1 MTRTILDCYTDEPA
15 GLGVPPFIGVWPRY
29 VAGLYRS
36 TGVPPVNAESR
47 AEGTPNGPNRV
58 RGPESALGPTEGCP
72 RCEEPT
78 YLTIDDI
85 RLVRYVQHVPE
96 VVIDPPRGRTHIEV
110 LNHTRSYE
118 EIRRVLEDTE
128 ELVIIVGV
136 QTPGK
141 YLSARPGTL
150 HEVEKLLTG
159 IMESWNDGV
168 LGKASAPHPVFQH
181 SIIPSFHKVL
191 TGPVLTGGTQAR
203 GGARPQVADGGY
215 FDELRPLVFDTYD
228 QLQPLALR
236 GASFIRQMP
245 RLANRIVEI
254 ETGRGCPREQ
264 GCSFCTEPIKNEV
277 HWRGPAL
284 VVEEVKALMDAG
296 AKAFRL
302 GKQSCIYSYEGGD
315 PQKLEAMLSGLAAMG
330 PTVLHIDNANPQMI
344 DERRTEL
351 FVKYLT
357 PGSTAAMG
365 IESFDPEVTKAN
377 NLNCPYDMAF
387 EASRT
392 VNRLGGFRGENG
404 CHALLPGINI
414 LLGLAAETPETLDRN
429 FAALKRILD
438 EGLLIRRIN
447 IRRVV
452 PFPGTPL
459 HQKVGRKY
467 LRRNMRYY
475 VDWIEKVRREIDIPM
490 LQRLFP
496 IGTVLKGLCSEV
508 HNGHMTFL
516 RQIGSYPIV
525 VGIHERLPLN
535 EFIDARVTGYMRRSL
550 VAERVT

>member
-1 MTRTILDCYTDEPA
+1 MRRTILDCYTDEPA

-29 VAGLYRS
+29 AAGFC
-36 TGVPPVNAESR
+36 E
-47 AEGTPNGPNRV
+47 
-58 RGPESALGPTEGCP
+58 
-72 RCEEPT
+72 EEPT
-78 YLTIDDI
+78 YLTIDDL
-85 RLVRYVQHVPE
+85 RLVRYVECVPE

-118 EIRRVLEDTE
+118 EIRRVLENTE
-128 ELVIIVGV
+128 ELVIVVGV

-150 HEVEKLLTG
+150 HEVEKLLRSFEEGPVGCAVHTDSG
-159 IMESWNDGV
+159 SDVPEMV
-168 LGKASAPHPVFQH
+168 CPAHPMPPAHASLR
-181 SIIPSFHKVL
+181 KVL

-203 GGARPQVADGGY
+203 GGAKPQVADADY
-215 FDELRPLVFDTYD
+215 FDELRPLGFDTYD
-228 QLQPLALR
+228 QLQSPALR
-236 GASFIRQMP
+236 GAALIRQMP

-254 ETGRGCPREQ
+254 ETGRGCPRVR
-264 GCSFCTEPIKNEV
+264 GCSFCTEPIKNKV
-277 HWRGPAL
+277 QWRRPEL
-284 VVEEVKALMDAG
+284 VVEEVKALMEHG

-315 PQKLEAMLSGLAAMG
+315 PQKLEEMLSGLASLG

-344 DERRTEL
+344 DEKRTEL

-365 IESFDPEVTKAN
+365 IESFDPEVAKAN
-377 NLNCPYDMAF
+377 NLNCSYDMAF
-387 EASRT
+387 EAIRT
-392 VNRLGGFRGENG
+392 VNRIGGFRGDNG
-404 CHALLPGINI
+404 CHALLPGVNI

-459 HQKVGRKY
+459 YQQVGRRF
-467 LRRNMRYY
+467 LRKNMRYY
-475 VDWIEKVRREIDIPM
+475 RDWIEKVRQEIDIPM

-496 IGTVLKGLCSEV
+496 VGTVLKNLCSEV

-525 VGIHERLPLN
+525 VGVHERLPLN
-535 EFIDARVTGYMRRSL
+535 EFVNVRVTGYMRRSL
-550 VAERVT
+550 VAERVP

>member
-1 MTRTILDCYTDEPA
+1 MRRTILDCYTDEPA

-29 VAGLYRS
+29 AAGLY
-36 TGVPPVNAESR
+36 ED
-47 AEGTPNGPNRV
+47 
-58 RGPESALGPTEGCP
+58 
-72 RCEEPT
+72 EPT

-85 RLVRYVQHVPE
+85 RLVRYVEYVSE
-96 VVIDPPRGRTHIEV
+96 VVIDPPHGRTHLEV

-118 EIRRVLEDTE
+118 EIRQVLENTD
-128 ELVIIVGV
+128 ELVIVVGV

-150 HEVEKLLTG
+150 HEVEKLLRSF
-159 IMESWNDGV
+159 EDGRQRTEDGEQKTEDSS
-168 LGKASAPHPVFQH
+168 LLR
-181 SIIPSFHKVL
+181 SFRKIL

-203 GGARPQVADGGY
+203 GGARPQVADAEY
-215 FDELRPLVFDTYD
+215 FDELRPLSFDTYD
-228 QLQPLALR
+228 QLQPLAIK
-236 GASFIRQMP
+236 GASFIKQMP

-254 ETGRGCPREQ
+254 ETGRGCPRER
-264 GCSFCTEPIKNEV
+264 GCSFCTEPIKNKV
-277 HWRGPAL
+277 QWRRSEL
-284 VVEEVKALMDAG
+284 VVEEVKALMDLG

-315 PQKLEAMLSGLAAMG
+315 HQKLEAMLSPLAAMR
-330 PTVLHIDNANPQMI
+330 PAVLHIDNANPQMI

-365 IESFDPEVTKAN
+365 IESFDPRVTAAN

-387 EASRT
+387 EAIRT
-392 VNRLGGFRGENG
+392 VNRIGGFRGENG

-414 LLGLAAETPETLDRN
+414 LLGLAAETPETLDKN
-429 FAALKRILD
+429 FAALERILD

-459 HQKVGRKY
+459 YQQVGRRF
-467 LRRNMRYY
+467 LRKNMRYY
-475 VDWIEKVRREIDIPM
+475 VDWIEKVRQEIDIPM

-496 IGTVLKGLCSEV
+496 IGTVLKDLCSEV

-525 VGIHERLPLN
+525 VGVHERLPLDERFN
-535 EFIDARVTGYMRRSL
+535 VRITGYMRRSL
-550 VAERVT
+550 VAERIPC

>member
-1 MTRTILDCYTDEPA
+1 MKRAILDCYTDEPA

-29 VAGLYRS
+29 AAG
-36 TGVPPVNAESR
+36 VFED
-47 AEGTPNGPNRV
+47 
-58 RGPESALGPTEGCP
+58 
-72 RCEEPT
+72 EPT

-85 RLVRYVQHVPE
+85 RLVRYVECVPE
-96 VVIDPPRGRTHIEV
+96 VVIDPPYGRTHLEV

-118 EIRRVLEDTE
+118 EIRRVLESTE
-128 ELVIIVGV
+128 ELVIVVGV

-150 HEVEKLLTG
+150 HEVEKLLRSFEDG
-159 IMESWNDGV
+159 RPNRSMGVPPMDSESRAGCPCYDN
-168 LGKASAPHPVFQH
+168 
-181 SIIPSFHKVL
+181 SFRRIL
-191 TGPVLTGGTQAR
+191 TGPVLIGGTQAR
-203 GGARPQVADGGY
+203 GGARPQVADAEY

-228 QLQPLALR
+228 QLQPLALK

-245 RLANRIVEI
+245 HLENRIVEI
-254 ETGRGCPREQ
+254 ETGRGCPRER
-264 GCSFCTEPIKNEV
+264 GCSFCTEPIKNKV
-277 HWRGPAL
+277 QWRRPEL
-284 VVEEVKALMDAG
+284 VVEEVKTLTDLG

-315 PQKLEAMLSGLAAMG
+315 HGKLEAMLAGLAALR
-330 PTVLHIDNANPQMI
+330 PAVLHIDNANPQMI

-365 IESFDPEVTKAN
+365 IESFDSRVTAAN

-387 EASRT
+387 EAIRT
-392 VNRLGGFRGENG
+392 VNRIGGFRGENG

-414 LLGLAAETPETLDRN
+414 LLGLAAETPETLDKN
-429 FAALKRILD
+429 FAALKRIMD

-459 HQKVGRKY
+459 FQQVGRRF
-467 LRRNMRYY
+467 LRKNMRYY
-475 VDWIEKVRREIDIPM
+475 VDWIEKVRQEIDIPM

-496 IGTVLKGLCSEV
+496 IGTVLKDLVSEV

-525 VGIHERLPLN
+525 VGLHERLPLN
-535 EFIDARVTGYMRRSL
+535 ERFDVRVTGYMRRSL
-550 VAERVT
+550 VGERANQTA

>member
-1 MTRTILDCYTDEPA
+1 MPHGNVAQPPSAGGSFELPPA
-15 GLGVPPFIGVWPRY
+15 GASL
-29 VAGLYRS
+29 AK
-36 TGVPPVNAESR
+36 
-47 AEGTPNGPNRV
+47 
-58 RGPESALGPTEGCP
+58 
-72 RCEEPT
+72 
-78 YLTIDDI
+78 
-85 RLVRYVQHVPE
+85 
-96 VVIDPPRGRTHIEV
+96 
-110 LNHTRSYE
+110 
-118 EIRRVLEDTE
+118 
-128 ELVIIVGV
+128 
-136 QTPGK
+136 PGK
-141 YLSARPGTL
+141 ATPSAR
-150 HEVEKLLTG
+150 
-159 IMESWNDGV
+159 
-168 LGKASAPHPVFQH
+168 Q
-181 SIIPSFHKVL
+181 SFRKVL

-203 GGARPQVADGGY
+203 GGARPQVADADY

-228 QLQPLALR
+228 QLQSPALR
-236 GASFIRQMP
+236 GAAFIRQIP
-245 RLANRIVEI
+245 HLANRIVEI
-254 ETGRGCPREQ
+254 ETGRGCPRVR
-264 GCSFCTEPIKNEV
+264 GCSFCTEPIKNKV
-277 HWRGPAL
+277 QWRRPEL
-284 VVEEVKALMDAG
+284 VVEEVKALMGHG

-315 PQKLEAMLSGLAAMG
+315 PQKLEAMLSGLASLR

-344 DERRTEL
+344 DEQRTEL

-387 EASRT
+387 EAIRT
-392 VNRLGGFRGENG
+392 VNRIGGFRGDNG
-404 CHALLPGINI
+404 CHALLPGVNI

-429 FAALKRILD
+429 FAALKRIFD

-459 HQKVGRKY
+459 YQQVGRRF
-467 LRRNMRYY
+467 LRKNMRYY
-475 VDWIEKVRREIDIPM
+475 VDWIEKVRQEIDIPM

-496 IGTVLKGLCSEV
+496 IGTVLKSLCSEV

-525 VGIHERLPLN
+525 VGVHERLPLN
-535 EFIDARVTGYMRRSL
+535 EFIDVRITGYMRRSL

>member
-1 MTRTILDCYTDEPA
+1 MAINRTILDCYTDEPA

-29 VAGLYRS
+29 AAGLY
-36 TGVPPVNAESR
+36 ED
-47 AEGTPNGPNRV
+47 
-58 RGPESALGPTEGCP
+58 
-72 RCEEPT
+72 EPT
-78 YLTIDDI
+78 YLTVDDI
-85 RLVRYVQHVPE
+85 RLVRYVEYVPQ
-96 VVIDPPRGRTHIEV
+96 VVIDPPHGRTHLEV

-118 EIRRVLEDTE
+118 EIRQVLENTD

-150 HEVEKLLTG
+150 HEVEKLLRSF
-159 IMESWNDGV
+159 EDGRQRTEDGEQKTEDIS
-168 LGKASAPHPVFQH
+168 LLR
-181 SIIPSFHKVL
+181 SFRKIL

-203 GGARPQVADGGY
+203 GGARPQVADAEY
-215 FDELRPLVFDTYD
+215 FDELRPLSFDTYD
-228 QLQPLALR
+228 QLQPLAIK
-236 GASFIRQMP
+236 GASFIKQMP

-254 ETGRGCPREQ
+254 ETGRGCPRER
-264 GCSFCTEPIKNEV
+264 GCSFCTEPIKNKV
-277 HWRGPAL
+277 QWRRSEF
-284 VVEEVKALMDAG
+284 VVEEVKALMDLG

-315 PQKLEAMLSGLAAMG
+315 HQKLEAMLSPLAAMR
-330 PTVLHIDNANPQMI
+330 PAVLHIDNANPQMI

-365 IESFDPEVTKAN
+365 IESFDPRVTAAN

-387 EASRT
+387 EAIRT
-392 VNRLGGFRGENG
+392 VNRIGGFRGENG

-414 LLGLAAETPETLDRN
+414 LLGLAAETPETLDKN
-429 FAALKRILD
+429 FAAMKRILD

-459 HQKVGRKY
+459 YQQVGRKF
-467 LRRNMRYY
+467 LRKNMRYY
-475 VDWIEKVRREIDIPM
+475 VDWIEKVRQEIDIPM

-496 IGTVLKGLCSEV
+496 IGTVLKDLCSEV

-525 VGIHERLPLN
+525 VGVHERLPLDERFN
-535 EFIDARVTGYMRRSL
+535 VRVTGYMRRSL
-550 VAERVT
+550 VAERIQS

>member
-1 MTRTILDCYTDEPA
+1 MRRTILDCYTDEPA

-29 VAGLYRS
+29 AAGL
-36 TGVPPVNAESR
+36 
-47 AEGTPNGPNRV
+47 
-58 RGPESALGPTEGCP
+58 CQD
-72 RCEEPT
+72 EPT

-85 RLVRYVQHVPE
+85 RLVRYVECVPE
-96 VVIDPPRGRTHIEV
+96 VVIDPPHGRTHLEV
-110 LNHTRSYE
+110 LNHTRNYE
-118 EIRRVLEDTE
+118 EIRQVLENTD
-128 ELVIIVGV
+128 ELVIVVGV

-150 HEVEKLLTG
+150 HEVEKLLRSF
-159 IMESWNDGV
+159 EDGRQTTEDGAV
-168 LGKASAPHPVFQH
+168 PRSYRK
-181 SIIPSFHKVL
+181 IL

-203 GGARPQVADGGY
+203 GGARPQVADAEY
-215 FDELRPLVFDTYD
+215 FDELRPLAFDTYE
-228 QLQPLALR
+228 QLQPLAIK
-236 GASFIRQMP
+236 GAPFIRQMP
-245 RLANRIVEI
+245 RLTNRIVEI
-254 ETGRGCPREQ
+254 ETGRGCPRER
-264 GCSFCTEPIKNEV
+264 GCSFCTEPIKNKV
-277 HWRGPAL
+277 QWRRPEL
-284 VVEEVKALMDAG
+284 VVEEVKTLMDLG

-315 PQKLEAMLSGLAAMG
+315 PQKLEAMLSPLAAMR
-330 PTVLHIDNANPQMI
+330 PAVLHIDNANPQMI
-344 DERRTEL
+344 DEKRTEL

-365 IESFDPEVTKAN
+365 IESFDSRVTAAN

-387 EASRT
+387 EAIRT
-392 VNRLGGFRGENG
+392 VNRIGGFRGDNG

-414 LLGLAAETPETLDRN
+414 LLGLAAETPETLDKN
-429 FAALKRILD
+429 FAALKRIFD

-459 HQKVGRKY
+459 YQQVGRKF
-467 LRRNMRYY
+467 LRKNMRYY
-475 VDWIEKVRREIDIPM
+475 VDWIEKVRQEIDIPM

-496 IGTVLKGLCSEV
+496 VGTVLKDLVSEV

-525 VGIHERLPLN
+525 VGVHERLPLN
-535 EFIDARVTGYMRRSL
+535 EFINARITGYMRRSL
-550 VAERVT
+550 VAERVP

>member
-1 MTRTILDCYTDEPA
+1 MRRTILDCYTDEPA

-29 VAGLYRS
+29 GAGGYQ
-36 TGVPPVNAESR
+36 
-47 AEGTPNGPNRV
+47 
-58 RGPESALGPTEGCP
+58 
-72 RCEEPT
+72 EEPT
-78 YLTIDDI
+78 YLTVDDI
-85 RLVRYVQHVPE
+85 RLVRYVEHVPE
-96 VVIDPPRGRTHIEV
+96 VVIDPLHGRTHIEV

-118 EIRRVLEDTE
+118 EIRQVLENTD
-128 ELVIIVGV
+128 ELIIIVGV

-150 HEVEKLLTG
+150 HEVEKLLRSFEEGRQGTEG
-159 IMESWNDGV
+159 LCRGHPARDSRAGRPRHEEQTAEDGAV
-168 LGKASAPHPVFQH
+168 VR
-181 SIIPSFHKVL
+181 SFRKIL

-203 GGARPQVADGGY
+203 GGARPQVADAEY
-215 FDELRPLVFDTYD
+215 FDELRPLAFDTYD
-228 QLQPLALR
+228 QLQPFALK
-236 GASFIRQMP
+236 GAAFIRQMP

-254 ETGRGCPREQ
+254 ETGRGCPREK
-264 GCSFCTEPIKNEV
+264 GCSFCTEPIKNKV
-277 HWRGPAL
+277 HWRRPEL
-284 VVEEVKALMDAG
+284 VIEEVKALMGFG
-296 AKAFRL
+296 AKALRL

-315 PQKLEAMLSGLAAMG
+315 HQKLETMLSGLAALG

-351 FVKYLT
+351 FVKHLT

-387 EASRT
+387 EAIRT
-392 VNRLGGFRGENG
+392 VNRIGGFRGDNG
-404 CHALLPGINI
+404 CHALLPGVNI
-414 LLGLAAETPETLDRN
+414 LLGLAAETPETLDKN
-429 FAALKRILD
+429 FAALKRIMD
-438 EGLLIRRIN
+438 EGLLLRRIN

-459 HQKVGRKY
+459 YQQVGRRY
-467 LRRNMRYY
+467 LRKNMRYY
-475 VDWIEKVRREIDIPM
+475 VDWIEKVRQEIDIPM

-496 IGTVLKGLCSEV
+496 VGTVLKGLCSEV

-535 EFIDARVTGYMRRSL
+535 EFFHARVTGYMRRSL
-550 VAERVT
+550 VAERV

>member
-1 MTRTILDCYTDEPA
+1 MKRAILDCYTDEPA

-29 VAGLYRS
+29 AAG
-36 TGVPPVNAESR
+36 VFED
-47 AEGTPNGPNRV
+47 
-58 RGPESALGPTEGCP
+58 
-72 RCEEPT
+72 EPT
-78 YLTIDDI
+78 YLTVDDI
-85 RLVRYVQHVPE
+85 RLVRYVECVPE
-96 VVIDPPRGRTHIEV
+96 VVIDPPYGRTHLEV

-118 EIRRVLEDTE
+118 EIRQVLENTD
-128 ELVIIVGV
+128 ELVIVVGV

-150 HEVEKLLTG
+150 HEVEKLLR
-159 IMESWNDGV
+159 S
-168 LGKASAPHPVFQH
+168 FQEGG
-181 SIIPSFHKVL
+181 SGSFRKIL
-191 TGPVLTGGTQAR
+191 TGPVLIGGTQAR
-203 GGARPQVADGGY
+203 GGARPQVADAEY
-215 FDELRPLVFDTYD
+215 FDELRPLAFETYD
-228 QLQPLALR
+228 ELQPLTLR

-245 RLANRIVEI
+245 HLENRIVEI
-254 ETGRGCPREQ
+254 ETGRGCPRER
-264 GCSFCTEPIKNEV
+264 GCSFCTEPIKNKV
-277 HWRGPAL
+277 QWRRPDL
-284 VVEEVKALMDAG
+284 VVEEVKTLTELG

-315 PQKLEAMLSGLAAMG
+315 HEKLEAMLSGLSALR
-330 PTVLHIDNANPQMI
+330 PSVLHVDNANPQMI

-351 FVKYLT
+351 FVKHLT

-377 NLNCPYDMAF
+377 NLNCPYDLAF
-387 EASRT
+387 EAIRT
-392 VNRLGGFRGENG
+392 VNRIGGFRGENG

-414 LLGLAAETPETLDRN
+414 LLGLAAETSETLDRN
-429 FAALKRILD
+429 FAALKRIMD

-459 HQKVGRKY
+459 FQQAGRRF
-467 LRRNMRYY
+467 LRKNMRYY
-475 VDWIEKVRREIDIPM
+475 VDWIEKVRQEIDIPM

-496 IGTVLKGLCSEV
+496 IGTVLKDLVSEV

-525 VGIHERLPLN
+525 VGLHERLPLN
-535 EFIDARVTGYMRRSL
+535 ERFDVRVTGYMRRSL
-550 VAERVT
+550 VGERVAAVAI

>member
-1 MTRTILDCYTDEPA
+1 MAIKRTILDCYTDEPA

-29 VAGLYRS
+29 AAGLY
-36 TGVPPVNAESR
+36 ED
-47 AEGTPNGPNRV
+47 
-58 RGPESALGPTEGCP
+58 
-72 RCEEPT
+72 EPT

-85 RLVRYVQHVPE
+85 RLVRYVECVPE
-96 VVIDPPRGRTHIEV
+96 VVIDPLHGRTHLEV

-118 EIRRVLEDTE
+118 EIRRVLENTD

-150 HEVEKLLTG
+150 HEVEKLLRSFEEGGQRTEDRG
-159 IMESWNDGV
+159 LMAEDGAV
-168 LGKASAPHPVFQH
+168 LRS
-181 SIIPSFHKVL
+181 PSSVLRKVL

-203 GGARPQVADGGY
+203 GGARPQVADAEY
-215 FDELRPLVFDTYD
+215 FDELRPLAFDTYD
-228 QLQPLALR
+228 QLQPLALK
-236 GASFIRQMP
+236 GASFIGQMP
-245 RLANRIVEI
+245 RLATRIVEI
-254 ETGRGCPREQ
+254 ETGRGCPRER
-264 GCSFCTEPIKNEV
+264 GCSFCTEPIKNKV
-277 HWRGPAL
+277 HWRRPEL
-284 VVEEVKALMDAG
+284 VVEEVKALMGFG

-315 PQKLEAMLSGLAAMG
+315 HQKLEAMLSGLAAMR

-365 IESFDPEVTKAN
+365 IESFDPRVTAAN
-377 NLNCPYDMAF
+377 NLNCSYDMAF
-387 EASRT
+387 EAIRT
-392 VNRLGGFRGENG
+392 VNRIGGFRGENG

-414 LLGLAAETPETLDRN
+414 LLGLAAETPETLDKN
-429 FAALKRILD
+429 FAALKQIMD

-459 HQKVGRKY
+459 FQQVGRRF
-467 LRRNMRYY
+467 LRKNMRYY
-475 VDWIEKVRREIDIPM
+475 VDWIEKVRQEIDIPM

-496 IGTVLKGLCSEV
+496 VGTVLKDLCSEV

-535 EFIDARVTGYMRRSL
+535 EFIDARITGYQRRSL
-550 VAERVT
+550 IAERVT

>member
-1 MTRTILDCYTDEPA
+1 MRRTILDCYTDEPA

-29 VAGLYRS
+29 AAGS
-36 TGVPPVNAESR
+36 CAD
-47 AEGTPNGPNRV
+47 
-58 RGPESALGPTEGCP
+58 
-72 RCEEPT
+72 EPT
-78 YLTIDDI
+78 YLTIDDL
-85 RLVRYVQHVPE
+85 RLVRYVECVPE
-96 VVIDPPRGRTHIEV
+96 VVIDPPRGRTHLEV

-118 EIRRVLEDTE
+118 EIRQVLENTD

-150 HEVEKLLTG
+150 HEVEKLLR
-159 IMESWNDGV
+159 
-168 LGKASAPHPVFQH
+168 
-181 SIIPSFHKVL
+181 SFHDGPADQMVCTAHPTPPAHTSLRKVL

-203 GGARPQVADGGY
+203 GGARPQVADAGY
-215 FDELRPLVFDTYD
+215 FDELRPLGFDTYED
-228 QLQPLALR
+228 LQPMAIR

-245 RLANRIVEI
+245 HLANRIVEI
-254 ETGRGCPREQ
+254 ETGRGCPRER
-264 GCSFCTEPIKNEV
+264 GCSFCTEPIKNKV
-277 HWRGPAL
+277 LWRRPEL
-284 VVEEVKALMDAG
+284 VAEEVKTLMDLG

-315 PQKLEAMLSGLAAMG
+315 PQKLEAMLSALSAMR

-344 DERRTEL
+344 DEQRTEL

-387 EASRT
+387 EAIRT
-392 VNRLGGFRGENG
+392 VNRIGGFRGGNG
-404 CHALLPGINI
+404 CHALLPGVNI
-414 LLGLAAETPETLDRN
+414 LLGLAAETPETLDKN
-429 FAALKRILD
+429 FAALKRIFD
-438 EGLLIRRIN
+438 EGLLLRRIN

-459 HQKVGRKY
+459 YQQVGRRF
-467 LRRNMRYY
+467 LRKNMRYY
-475 VDWIEKVRREIDIPM
+475 VDWIEKVRQEIDIPM

-496 IGTVLKGLCSEV
+496 VGTVLKDLCSEV

-525 VGIHERLPLN
+525 VGVHERLPLN
-535 EFIDARVTGYMRRSL
+535 EFIDVRVTGYMRRSL
-550 VAERVT
+550 VAERA